1 MWFSLKK
8 QTKKTSGFHF
18 AKAVIWD
25 LSVPESVYS
34 LFTAVPGNVDKP
46 ANFCQLW
53 SDFAHCSQLLC
64 NISIWNHFL
73 HNTQTCFDL
82 KQFPNCPFAEK
93 SFLQACVWKL
103 NTFLHCSFS
112 TSYKDRCIPICKKT
126 TRNKEGTAGVAN
138 SHIDQANCELII
150 AVNTTS
156 MNGTPPSWCSHVLKV
171 TFMSQKTLKRA
182 SLPMIRRV

>member
-1 MWFSLKK
+1 MWFGLKK
-8 QTKKTSGFHF
+8 RKKKPPGFHF

-25 LSVPESVYS
+25 LSVPEIVYS
-34 LFTAVPGNVDKP
+34 LFTAMSTSLQTSASSGQTLHT
-46 ANFCQLW
+46 ALSYC
-53 SDFAHCSQLLC
+53 AISQYE
-64 NISIWNHFL
+64 
-73 HNTQTCFDL
+73 NTFYTTRTCFDL

-112 TSYKDRCIPICKKT
+112 AAYKDQCIPKCKRP
-126 TRNKEGTAGVAN
+126 TRIKEGTAGVSN

-150 AVNTTS
+150 AVNVTS
-156 MNGTPPSWCSHVLKV
+156 MNGTPPSSCSRVLKV

-182 SLPMIRRV
+182 SLPTIRRV